1 MNGVVY
7 IAFGSACE
15 TPPWHGWIVGYSAS
29 TLQQVAVLNTTPNG
43 SDGGIWGGG
52 QGLLADSAKNI
63 YAMTGNGT
71 FDPDTGGDYGD
82 SVLKI
87 STASGLSIVDYFTPT
102 NQADLDAVD
111 LDWAPA
117 APRLCLGPI

>member
-1 MNGVVY
+1 M
-7 IAFGSACE
+7 
-15 TPPWHGWIVGYSAS
+15 
-29 TLQQVAVLNTTPNG
+29 AVLNTTPNG